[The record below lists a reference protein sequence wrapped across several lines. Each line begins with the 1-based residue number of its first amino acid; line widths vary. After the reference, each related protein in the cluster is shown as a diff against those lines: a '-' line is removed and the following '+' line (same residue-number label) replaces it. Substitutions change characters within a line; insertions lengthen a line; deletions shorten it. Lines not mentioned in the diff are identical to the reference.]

1 MQHAFHP
8 PPSPVSFYLSFLHF
22 RSQAVAKI
30 FALHLSLGIRPI
42 PPIPLVRL
50 DKNTFLSLP
59 FPPFFSPREGR
70 NSRKRLSKSTAPATA
85 ETVAAGVARPCQDDE
100 RWRAI
105 APSEDPR
112 RPWWRFPSTLS
123 ARAWNYRRR
132 GMETRRERTRRGGYG
147 MAKVKRR
154 TNCVCVCV
162 CVYIWIEPDGK
173 WMEGGGIN
181 YCHSRIP
188 MVCLVA
194 NTAIRHRTRPT
205 SYPTSSWPCS
215 TPTVPVGRN
224 ATTTASIHL
233 PPPPPPAHW
242 GVYIYPAY
250 HGPVICHWITLIKRF
265 SPSVGCRARS
275 FIDASA
281 IPWISLRST
290 REGGVEWGGG
300 NRRLRSVL
308 TRPIGN
314 SLLDGRYVAQ
324 DCVTIGAGN
333 NRPWRSAERGEGRE
347 EGVRGMI
354 QD

>member
-1 MQHAFHP
+1 M
-8 PPSPVSFYLSFLHF
+8 
-22 RSQAVAKI
+22 
-30 FALHLSLGIRPI
+30 
-42 PPIPLVRL
+42 
-50 DKNTFLSLP
+50 
-59 FPPFFSPREGR
+59 
-70 NSRKRLSKSTAPATA
+70 
-85 ETVAAGVARPCQDDE
+85 
-100 RWRAI
+100 
-105 APSEDPR
+105 
-112 RPWWRFPSTLS
+112 
-123 ARAWNYRRR
+123 
-132 GMETRRERTRRGGYG
+132 
-147 MAKVKRR
+147 
-154 TNCVCVCV
+154 

-233 PPPPPPAHW
+233 PPPPPPPHW

-290 REGGVEWGGG
+290 REGRRGGVGWGKPEIAIRTDTSYWQLSSRWPVCCAGLCYNRGWEQSALEICRTWGGKG
-300 NRRLRSVL
+300 GGGERNDPRLIRGKLFEFSDWW
-308 TRPIGN
+308 I
-314 SLLDGRYVAQ
+314 
-324 DCVTIGAGN
+324 TI
-333 NRPWRSAERGEGRE
+333 SM
-347 EGVRGMI
+347 V
-354 QD
+354 